1 MVEPVGGLDER
12 RAFVG
17 AGIGDAD
24 AVGGGAIMNG
34 LIQHGGAGAL
44 QETRWLA
51 GSWLQRKRAE
61 AQRLGLR
68 RVAPAALGGK
78 GGRFGHAG
86 ALAGAQ
92 ANELGP
98 TGGQP
103 GAGDLQTGERERGG

>member
-68 RVAPAALGGK
+68 RVAPAAPGGK
-78 GGRFGHAG
+78 GGSFGPAGEIEAAPALDLG
-86 ALAGAQ
+86 ALG
-92 ANELGP
+92 GP
-98 TGGQP
+98 P
-103 GAGDLQTGERERGG
+103 RGGETGRAAGG